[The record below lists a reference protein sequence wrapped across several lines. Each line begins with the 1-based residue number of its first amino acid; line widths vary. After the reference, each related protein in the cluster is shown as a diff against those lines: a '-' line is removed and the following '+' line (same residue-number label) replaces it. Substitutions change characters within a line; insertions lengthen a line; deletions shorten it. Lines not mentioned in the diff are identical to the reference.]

1 MIPSDSTFTSTSKAS
16 TPRKPIT
23 VALPTSERFSARPEY
38 TLAPSMPINTKTVT
52 SIMLRT
58 WSITLPRLGVCVP
71 QKSRVKISALKATAV
86 STINIT
92 IGTILATVV
101 NWLINAASLIPR
113 STRKCTPHSSNDAQ
127 PMAIGVLPWPNTGKK

>member
-1 MIPSDSTFTSTSKAS
+1 
-16 TPRKPIT
+16 
-23 VALPTSERFSARPEY
+23 
-38 TLAPSMPINTKTVT
+38 MPINTKTVT